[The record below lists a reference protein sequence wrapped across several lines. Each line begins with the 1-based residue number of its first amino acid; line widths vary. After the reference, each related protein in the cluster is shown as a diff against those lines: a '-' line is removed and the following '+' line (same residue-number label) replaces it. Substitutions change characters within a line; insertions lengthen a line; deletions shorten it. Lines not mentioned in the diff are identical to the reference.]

1 MSHAESVADQGQ
13 PTMLETLEQRLRQR
27 QAEISERRS
36 STRYP
41 LNAGVSLA
49 VESEDGS
56 RRSIGEAWA
65 MDFSGGG
72 MSLLTE
78 CPLTVDDQLV
88 VDFFGSRLWQQ
99 FYSRVSV
106 AYCENLVGSIFHVGV
121 RFVT

>member
-1 MSHAESVADQGQ
+1 
-13 PTMLETLEQRLRQR
+13 MLETLEQRLRQR

-36 STRYP
+36 STRYSF
-41 LNAGVSLA
+41 NGRVSLD

-72 MSLLTE
+72 MSLLIE
-78 CPLTVDDQLV
+78 SPLAVGDQLV
-88 VDFFGSRLWQQ
+88 VDFFSSPLWQR

-106 AYCENLVGSIFHVGV
+106 AHCEKLIGSIFRVGV
-121 RFVT
+121 RFVQ